1 VKPQLATTLAALAFV
16 AAALASGPY
25 RPAAVTGALIAGAT
39 GVGSTLL
46 MGRVAST
53 GQKPVQAALL
63 VFVAFFLVRLVLVG
77 SAVAVVSR
85 LGWDVIAFV
94 VAFFVP
100 YFVLS
105 ALEAA
110 YLHSLRRTVTPA

>member
-1 VKPQLATTLAALAFV
+1 MKLQLATIATAILFVLAALAAGEHR
-16 AAALASGPY
+16 AAAL
-25 RPAAVTGALIAGAT
+25 TGALIAAST

-46 MGRVAST
+46 MGRVS
-53 GQKPVQAALL
+53 GGRGKPMQQALL
-63 VFVAFFLVRLVLVG
+63 VFVAVFLLRLVLVG
-77 SAVAVVSR
+77 GAVAVVAR
-85 LGWDVIAFV
+85 AGWSVIAFV

-110 YLHSLRRTVTPA
+110 YLHSLRRTGTPA

>member
-1 VKPQLATTLAALAFV
+1 VKLQIATALAALAFV
-16 AAALASGPY
+16 AAALAAGPF
-25 RPAAVTGALIAGAT
+25 RPAAVTGALIAGLT
-39 GVGSTLL
+39 GVASTLL
-46 MGRVAST
+46 MGRVARASR
-53 GQKPVQAALL
+53 KPLQAVLA

-85 LGWDVIAFV
+85 QGWDVIAFV

-110 YLHSLRRTVTPA
+110 VVHSLRRTVNPA